1 MVEEAHNDMSPQQEE
16 SVKAPLTGDSVAI
29 QVKED
34 GHDGGVRQQEK
45 EECIQGLTKEQLLEH
60 ANQPFWVR
68 LRITLMVL
76 FWLLW
81 VAMVAIAVLVIIK
94 APNCPPPPSSTWLE
108 QNAMMELDVNA
119 PVADVSGLMKSMKI
133 ESLYVP
139 ELISSDDYRKL
150 NPKYNL
156 ETIVALF
163 QNLTAASVKIVT
175 DFVPSPI
182 SRTHVWTQNDSYSG
196 FYDSI
201 TMDVNYNVTGLD
213 TELEADFRFWQKEYN
228 ITGFLVR
235 EMDSSDEELQNLTS
249 TLNERMNPEVAF
261 GSRVID
267 MAPILGDLSDLTK
280 FNDFVI
286 DDRANDTFYK
296 VHPVQERID
305 EMKVVLLALMTLS
318 GTPVMGIDLAEQEA
332 FKLNYTSVIEQG
344 NKLRVQDSFKWGDV
358 LFANTSSDVL
368 GYTRTLKGAPAY
380 AVVINTDATSEAV
393 VDFSDVQHVPE
404 DGTVEWEIRKQH
416 GENKLKMAEVN
427 VAPLNGVIIQFV
439 AKYD

>member
-16 SVKAPLTGDSVAI
+16 SVKSPLTGDSVAI
-29 QVKED
+29 QVKENAQD
-34 GHDGGVRQQEK
+34 VDPRAQDT
-45 EECIQGLTKEQLLEH
+45 EEGFQGLTKEKLLEY

-76 FWLLW
+76 FWVLW
-81 VAMVAIAVLVIIK
+81 VAMLAIAILVIIK
-94 APNCPPPPSSTWLE
+94 APSCPPPPSSTWLE

-119 PVADVSGLMKSMKI
+119 PIADVSDMMTHSDIK
-133 ESLYVP
+133 SLYVP
-139 ELISSDDYRKL
+139 ELISSEDYRKL

-156 ETIVALF
+156 DTIVALF
-163 QNLTAASVKIVT
+163 QNLTAASVRIVT

-182 SRTHVWTQNDSYSG
+182 SRTHVWTTNDNYSS
-196 FYDSI
+196 FYDGT
-201 TMDVNYNVTGLD
+201 TMELDYNVTGLD
-213 TELEADFRFWQKEYN
+213 SELEADFRFWQKTYN
-228 ITGFLVR
+228 VTGFLVR
-235 EMDSSDEELQNLTS
+235 EMDSSDEDLQNLTT

-267 MAPILGDLSDLTK
+267 MEPILGDLSDLTK
-280 FNDFVI
+280 FSEFVN

-296 VHPVQERID
+296 VHPVQDRVD
-305 EMKVVLLALMTLS
+305 EMQAVLLTLMTLS
-318 GTPVMGIDLAEQEA
+318 GTPVMGIDLAEHSA
-332 FKLNYTSVIEQG
+332 FTLNYTTIIKQG
-344 NKLRVQDSFKWGDV
+344 NKLRMQDSFKWGDV
-358 LFANTSSDVL
+358 LFANTSSEVL

-380 AVVINTDATSEAV
+380 AVAINTDATEEAV
-393 VDFSDVQHVPE
+393 VDFSDVDHVPE

-416 GENKLKMAEVN
+416 GESKVKMANVN